1 MPTVYLVAGQG
12 ASPQSSLGVVP
23 RLDGPL
29 RLYTPK
35 DSQQCAFRYKRT
47 TRQCIQCTT
56 IISRH
61 HEDNAL
67 ADMVAGRSMLQYSI
81 GYIMV
86 HQTCHTRR
94 LESSQHR
101 LHRHRPSFVCSQRQ
115 QAMHSVYNHNFS
127 PPGRQCAGRHGCW
140 AQHAP
145 ILNRL
150 PHGTPN
156 MPHKASQ
163 VQPASAAP
171 SSAVIR
177 MISTTASSP
186 FIQNGKANGTKRKN
200 SSRSR

>member
-1 MPTVYLVAGQG
+1 MQVV
-12 ASPQSSLGVVP
+12 SSRVSSSFAVISGHSYV
-23 RLDGPL
+23 RN
-29 RLYTPK
+29 R
-35 DSQQCAFRYKRT
+35 S
-47 TRQCIQCTT
+47 RQCIQCTT
-56 IISRH
+56 IISRRQ
-61 HEDNAL
+61 EDNAL

-81 GYIMV
+81 GYLMV
-86 HQTCHTRR
+86 HRRRHTRR

-145 ILNRL
+145 ILNWL
-150 PHGTPN
+150 PHGTPKT
-156 MPHKASQ
+156 PHKASR

-177 MISTTASSP
+177 IS
-186 FIQNGKANGTKRKN
+186 GTEMRAYRMGYGDGQDPHDQHVAQMGLDCFHCPTSACPKTGWTK
-200 SSRSR
+200 SVD